1 MTNSENLLI
10 TSFKDYHKLIGGYI
24 KTYIACEIKK
34 RAIIQ
39 AAGDH
44 QTDELLCRA
53 YSYAQ
58 NNILMEIMF
67 LYLTNSELKKVLGG
81 EILTT
86 NKKKTK
92 RRVTVLKKGGK
103 KSKTSGKS
111 KTKMKGGKP
120 FKLKPLISLF
130 LLLSL
135 KSYSETTMENS
146 LTNPGQQDLIPGFVY
161 DPSEFEKFDTPN
173 IDTTGINTMDI
184 DEMLEYTKRFGKILP
199 VNASPLK
206 STNLTKQFYKHSK
219 SLHWLSQFTTLKF
232 HEEVMDATEKLF
244 NVNIVAVHE
253 SLLKVCNVF
262 IDKLSDTNPDELYGE
277 YFTQFKEQG
286 LLEHKNNLVKLEQRL
301 SDQIEINALALTG
314 IPQTYAEYFF
324 GESNKK
330 SGELATLYTSDDKEK
345 YVAQERKKIKNY
357 LDSYNAQHE
366 ENTKNTI
373 RNLDD
378 TTIYRRNRREYLAGV
393 CRISFQT
400 PMFEYNKTEGSMFY
414 TNFPKHRSLIDVIIR
429 NVKGKNERMQLTANN
444 KEDPVLIAKQIEMAE
459 FLEELL
465 FKMDET
471 FKKIILS
478 GHLGKQSM
486 SQYFDGIKHEL
497 AGIDSFASMGFNGVP
512 NDMREALRQRQ
523 LANAS
528 REINNIVLESRQIE
542 EDDRNKTRAMD
553 NKIMKGQW
561 DYGLNTVTTVVDY
574 MVKPFDYAFEGAGN
588 RFTNAIYFLL
598 YQIVLAGSGI
608 LLIGATYHY
617 FCVLVLKQKM
627 VTNKKGPA
635 IQVAPTIQI
644 APTIVSAPAAIKESA
659 PAATKESAP
668 ATESEPEPAIE
679 SEPVIEFEPVIKSR
693 PATKS
698 RPAIDEEAAL
708 SFLQKRPNVLKPREK
723 NGRCPKNFTYVQE
736 LQNCIPSAYIRDK
749 KRYIAWYLSDT
760 PDDYAPLADDV

>member
-1 MTNSENLLI
+1 MTNSDNLLV
-10 TSFKDYHKLIGGYI
+10 TSFKDYHKLMGGYI
-24 KTYIACEIKK
+24 KSYIACEIKK

-39 AAGDH
+39 TAGEY

-81 EILTT
+81 ELLTT
-86 NKKKTK
+86 NKLPRKKTK
-92 RRVTVLKKGGK
+92 RRVTILKKGGK
-103 KSKTSGKS
+103 SKC
-111 KTKMKGGKP
+111 KTKVKGGAP
-120 FKLKPLISLF
+120 GNLFKLKPLISLL

-135 KSYSETTMENS
+135 KSYSETTMEKS
-146 LTNPGQQDLIPGFVY
+146 LTINPAGEDLIPGFVY
-161 DPSEFEKFDTPN
+161 DPSEFEKFDSSSK
-173 IDTTGINTMDI
+173 IDTTGINTLDI
-184 DEMLEYTKRFGKILP
+184 DEMLEYTKRFGKVLP
-199 VNASPLK
+199 VNSSPLK

-219 SLHWLSQFTTLKF
+219 SLHWLSQFTTLDF

-277 YFTQFKEQG
+277 YFTKFKEQG

-301 SDQIEINALALTG
+301 SDQIEINALTLTG
-314 IPQTYAEYFF
+314 IPQTYTEYFF
-324 GESNKK
+324 GENNKK
-330 SGELATLYTSDDKEK
+330 SGELATLYTSDEKEK

-366 ENTKNTI
+366 ENTKNAI
-373 RNLDD
+373 HNLDD
-378 TTIYRRNRREYLAGV
+378 TSIYRRNRREYLAGV

-400 PMFEYNKTEGSMFY
+400 PMFEYNKTEESMFY
-414 TNFPKHRSLIDVIIR
+414 TNFPKHRSLIDVLIR
-429 NVKGKNERMQLTANN
+429 NVKGKNDRLPLK

-465 FKMDET
+465 LKMDET
-471 FKKIILS
+471 FKKIIFS

-486 SQYFDGIKHEL
+486 KQYMDGIKNEL
-497 AGIDSFASMGFNGVP
+497 TGIDSFASMGFNGVP

-553 NKIMKGQW
+553 NQIFKGQW
-561 DYGLNTVTTVVDY
+561 DYGFNTVTTVIDY
-574 MVKPFDYAFEGAGN
+574 MAKPLDYAFEGVGN
-588 RFTNAIYFLL
+588 RFTNTIYFLL

-608 LLIGATYHY
+608 LLMGATYHY
-617 FCVLVLKQKM
+617 FCVLVLKRKM
-627 VTNKKGPA
+627 VNPA
-635 IQVAPTIQI
+635 VTPATIQA
-644 APTIVSAPAAIKESA
+644 APP
-659 PAATKESAP
+659 P
-668 ATESEPEPAIE
+668 ATQAAPPPAVKAK
-679 SEPVIEFEPVIKSR
+679 PAVVAKTR
-693 PATKS
+693 P
-698 RPAIDEEAAL
+698 PIDEDAAL
-708 SFLQKRPNVLKPREK
+708 SLLQKRPNVLRPREK

-736 LQNCIPSAYIRDK
+736 LHNCMPSAYIPDK
-749 KRYIAWYLSDT
+749 KRFIAWYLSDD
-760 PDDYAPLADDV
+760 PEDYAPLVDDV